1 MGSCFVSFELTAPSD
16 PVKATPIIKRAFL
29 DKKDSDAY
37 EYGHGGYSGSFAEI
51 PNVTVTSKLFNT
63 SHDADEY
70 IADNSCKWDD
80 AIAVRYKVFETSKSV
95 VRHIEAIRELN
106 KKISEAKRKLW
117 VAKERATNRKTT
129 PNYVHTAQAN
139 LDKVIARCEPKIEE
153 RRAKIAEI
161 ETKLAAKSK
170 KMVWLVGGWASS

>member
-1 MGSCFVSFELTAPSD
+1 MREAE
-16 PVKATPIIKRAFL
+16 AIIKEAF
-29 DKKDSDAY
+29 DKKHDNDAY

-51 PNVTVTSKLFNT
+51 HGVTVVDKTFNT
-63 SHDADEY
+63 SYDADEW
-70 IADNSCKWDD
+70 IADHAVKWEN
-80 AIAVRYKVFETSKSV
+80 ALAVRYKVFETSKSV
-95 VRHIEAIRELN
+95 LRHIEAIRELN